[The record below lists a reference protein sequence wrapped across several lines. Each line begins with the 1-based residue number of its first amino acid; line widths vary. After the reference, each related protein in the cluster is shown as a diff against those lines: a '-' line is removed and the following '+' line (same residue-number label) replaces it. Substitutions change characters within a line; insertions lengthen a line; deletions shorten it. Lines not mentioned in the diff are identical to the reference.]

1 MDVKTLKECFAAT
14 FDRMQAEVEYLSS
27 LDAATGD
34 GDHGVTIGKI
44 AAVVSEVMRDEEECT
59 LSETFENLSDEIM
72 SVNGGA
78 AVPLWS
84 MMAGGIGE
92 AVEDVESE
100 ITAENVANMFEGAL
114 EGLGGISTAKPG
126 EKTLLDV
133 LLPAKEAAAEYDGDD
148 IIGMM
153 RCAADA
159 AVQGA
164 ENTKNMIAKFGRAK
178 NLREKSI
185 GYYDPGAVSMSLIIK
200 YLYEEA
206 VKAGV

>member
-44 AAVVSEVMRDEEECT
+44 AAVVSEVMRDEEECS

-84 MMAGGIGE
+84 MMASGIGE
-92 AVEDVESE
+92 AVEAVEGE
-100 ITAENVANMFEGAL
+100 ITAEDAANMFEGAL

-133 LLPAKEAAAEYDGDD
+133 LLPAKEAAAEYDGSD